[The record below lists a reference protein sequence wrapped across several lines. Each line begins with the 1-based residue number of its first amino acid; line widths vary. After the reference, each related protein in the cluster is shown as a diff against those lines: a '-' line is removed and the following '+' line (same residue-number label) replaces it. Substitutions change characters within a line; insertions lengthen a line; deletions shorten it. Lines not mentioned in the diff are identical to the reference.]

1 MNTQNIKLKEITIHS
16 VMNDICV
23 KGTAFQNNLSYET
36 SFLINSTQ
44 LNIII
49 NQLQAMNEEVEVAA
63 QFQQQPDAQGNSF
76 YWMNLD
82 ALNYTN
88 IAFESFAID
97 KQLRQIRA

>member
-1 MNTQNIKLKEITIHS
+1 
-16 VMNDICV
+16 
-23 KGTAFQNNLSYET
+23 
-36 SFLINSTQ
+36 
-44 LNIII
+44 
-49 NQLQAMNEEVEVAA
+49 MNEEVEVAA

-82 ALNYTN
+82 ALNCTN